1 MSKKPSKTDLEK
13 LDTASLVKLL
23 LQAFDKIQTLALETE
38 LEKLKRKNARQAAPF
53 SRNTVNPN
61 SQPPGGKVG
70 EGTFT
75 YKTPPTPNE
84 VTAIIE
90 VPLLEVTC
98 PKCSDDL
105 PSTPSSTRVA
115 FLLEMPVVTQ
125 QISEY
130 RLEHKVCKKC
140 GITVTAKH
148 TRVATDQTGATAF
161 RVSPEVMAIAHVL
174 QYEKGIPARK
184 VPFVLEL
191 TLQIQLGQ
199 SAITQAALTNSL
211 ETKVISKSYKTIRN
225 DLLKDEQINTDD
237 TSWRVNGKD
246 SYLMTAVSK
255 NAVVFQIRSRHK
267 AKEVLEMIPSSYQ
280 GVKGTDRFKSYNVPA
295 FAGVKQQKCL
305 HHIIK
310 NLKAELESL
319 KGRARDYPLKLKKL
333 FQQAIKVHQKYTTQ
347 SINLE
352 QYTKRAKV
360 IRGNISKLLAP
371 RRIQMC
377 SSSQRIRVGLEYH
390 HARGN
395 LLRFLEHPDV
405 SPTNNAAERALRH
418 NVIFR
423 KLCGG
428 SKSDSGARALEAYS
442 TVIQTAKR
450 RGQNPVTVLAELYA
464 EQVAKGHQSH
474 TVR

>member
-1 MSKKPSKTDLEK
+1 MPKEPS
-13 LDTASLVKLL
+13 LDSLSQKAL
-23 LQAFDKIQTLALETE
+23 IQLVLDQRKEIENLKAE

-53 SRNTVNPN
+53 SRNVVNPKPK
-61 SQPPGGKVG
+61 SPGRKAG
-70 EGTFT
+70 EGNFR
-75 YKTPPTPNE
+75 YKTPPVPGE
-84 VTAIIE
+84 VTNIIE

-98 PKCSDDL
+98 PKCGFEL
-105 PSTPSSTRVA
+105 PSQSSSTRVA
-115 FLLEMPVVTQ
+115 FLLEMPLMTQ

-130 RLEHKVCKKC
+130 RLEQKVCKKC
-140 GITVTAKH
+140 GITVTARH
-148 TRVATDQTGATAF
+148 ARVSENQTGATAF
-161 RVSPEVMAIAHVL
+161 RCSPEVMALAHFL
-174 QYEKGIPARK
+174 QYEKGITARK

-191 TLQIQLGQ
+191 TLKLCLTQ

-211 ETKVISKSYKTIRN
+211 ETKVIGKSYKTIRS

-255 NAVVFQIRSRHK
+255 NAVVFQIRSRHT

-280 GVKGTDRFKSYNVPA
+280 GVMGTDRFKSYNVPA

-319 KGRARDYPLKLKKL
+319 KGRTRDFPLKLKKL
-333 FQQAIKVHQKYTTQ
+333 LQQAIKLHQK
-347 SINLE
+347 SIKQTITLE
-352 QYTKRAKV
+352 NYKQ
-360 IRGNISKLLAP
+360 RGNLISRQVGKLLAP
-371 RRIQMC
+371 RKIQMC
-377 SSSQRIRVGLEYH
+377 VSSQRIRVGLEYH

-428 SKSDSGARALEAYS
+428 SKTQSGARALEAYS

-450 RGQNPVTVLAELYA
+450 RGQNPVAVLAELYS
-464 EQVAKGHQSH
+464 QQIAKG
-474 TVR
+474 R